1 MAVLQDRIF
10 AATAAGAV
18 VLGLALQ
25 DTLGNFFAGVAIQIE
40 KPFSV
45 GHWVRI
51 RDTDGMVS
59 EITWR
64 ATKMRTKS
72 GNFFIVP
79 NSVLSKDTIIN
90 YSEPTLETRLELEVG
105 VSYDAAPN
113 RVKSTI
119 LDAIKDEPL
128 ISRVVPPEI
137 LLVDFGESS
146 ITYRVRV

>member
-1 MAVLQDRIF
+1 M
-10 AATAAGAV
+10 
-18 VLGLALQ
+18 LGLALQ

-51 RDTDGMVS
+51 RDTDGMVT

-64 ATKMRTKS
+64 ATKMRTQS

-113 RVKSTI
+113 RVKSTRPRRNQGRPAH
-119 LDAIKDEPL
+119 LARCAA
-128 ISRVVPPEI
+128 RVTAGGFRGV
-137 LLVDFGESS
+137 VD
-146 ITYRVRV
+146 VRAVVG